1 MRTTEEYAA
10 MIPAAP
16 PFDLV
21 GYLREKGKMQTE
33 VISYKW
39 LGRDDADSWLDCE
52 DCQTDLR
59 PSAATKS
66 ALLWC
71 SACGGRFLAEY
82 LPREN
87 AAACHAGSCA
97 GYSGVQI
104 ADAEV
109 MEIIRYREYDKLCCP
124 LCGAEAVLYSTN
136 SLRYGLGNQEFV
148 VVPTVAESC
157 LVLTQWCIERR
168 IYDGR
173 AAMCETAVNAYIA
186 VGGKIIKLAHYQR
199 NAMAGTW
206 QSLGEW
212 KRRAKVADD
221 IGAPLMYGR
230 DLPDLA
236 GTCVENAKLWEYMEQ
251 AEAGE
256 TAYPVAYLRLYFKH
270 PAVENLIT
278 AGLGKLVGTGIRDD
292 HRRRYGY
299 GYSTGSMTAAPKL
312 DWVNWKEKRPAQMI
326 GLDKQQLKTWQQMG
340 FGLACLEVWKKH
352 KLANDISFADCCTL
366 MAAVGPTSAD
376 DILMAGAPPI
386 RTANYLKRQNQAW
399 QYLADYWRMARLAGY
414 DLDQDAVRWPKVLQQ
429 AHDRAAAAVKYQKIN
444 STTKEAFA
452 KMTDRCQGLAWEH
465 DGICICPA
473 ASPLELIEE
482 GNTLRH
488 CVGGYSES
496 HAMGKIILFVRHTRR
511 PDRSWYTLNINVLT
525 KEEIQLHGYR
535 NEMVDGKRLKIPQ
548 RVREFVDL
556 WEREVLAEWQL
567 PPEKTAPKKKSRF
580 AAAASVA

>member
-39 LGRDDADSWLDCE
+39 LGRDDADSWMDCE
-52 DCQTDLR
+52 DCQKDLR

-87 AAACHAGSCA
+87 AAACHAGSCT

-326 GLDKQQLKTWQQMG
+326 GLDKQQLKT
-340 FGLACLEVWKKH
+340 
-352 KLANDISFADCCTL
+352 
-366 MAAVGPTSAD
+366 
-376 DILMAGAPPI
+376 
-386 RTANYLKRQNQAW
+386 
-399 QYLADYWRMARLAGY
+399 
-414 DLDQDAVRWPKVLQQ
+414 
-429 AHDRAAAAVKYQKIN
+429 
-444 STTKEAFA
+444 
-452 KMTDRCQGLAWEH
+452 
-465 DGICICPA
+465 
-473 ASPLELIEE
+473 
-482 GNTLRH
+482 
-488 CVGGYSES
+488 
-496 HAMGKIILFVRHTRR
+496 
-511 PDRSWYTLNINVLT
+511 
-525 KEEIQLHGYR
+525 
-535 NEMVDGKRLKIPQ
+535 
-548 RVREFVDL
+548 
-556 WEREVLAEWQL
+556 
-567 PPEKTAPKKKSRF
+567 
-580 AAAASVA
+580 